1 MDISDKI
8 SDKILVDLG
17 VKEAEPEVVIQ
28 VEKVKPRYKGASR
41 AATVAENK
49 SAEIWA
55 TWMGASLR
63 KTGIAKPDHP
73 VTDRHLVPVTESRW
87 TKDEVLKDLDDM
99 RKECVTFHSNPASST
114 ATIQKKDMDMMVEII
129 TSDMLNAIEQA
140 GFVVNSYEKINML
153 HQVMLVWLTSHTNQ
167 YHDGKYHDI
176 VVQG

>member
-1 MDISDKI
+1 MDITDKI

-17 VKEAEPEVVIQ
+17 VKEAEPEVVIP
-28 VEKVKPRYKGASR
+28 VETVKPRYKGASR
-41 AATVAENK
+41 AATDAETK

-55 TWMGASLR
+55 TWMGANLR
-63 KTGIAKPDHP
+63 KTGVGKPDHP

-99 RKECVTFHSNPASST
+99 RKECVSFDNDQLR

-140 GFVVNSYEKINML
+140 GFIVNSYEKINML

>member
-1 MDISDKI
+1 MDITDKI

-28 VEKVKPRYKGASR
+28 VETVKPRYKGANR
-41 AATVAENK
+41 ATVDAENK

-55 TWMGASLR
+55 AWMGANLR
-63 KTGIAKPDHP
+63 KTSVATDHP
-73 VTDRHLVPVTESRW
+73 VTDRHLVPVTEGKW

-99 RKECVTFHSNPASST
+99 RKECVTFHSNPVSST

-153 HQVMLVWLTSHTNQ
+153 HQVMLVWLTAHTNQ
-167 YHDGKYHDI
+167 YHNGRYFDI
-176 VVQG
+176 VVQE

>member
-1 MDISDKI
+1 MDITDKI

-28 VEKVKPRYKGASR
+28 VEKVKHRYKGSNR

-55 TWMGASLR
+55 TWMGANLR
-63 KTGIAKPDHP
+63 KTSVATDHP
-73 VTDRHLVPVTESRW
+73 VTDRHLVPVSENKW

-99 RKECVTFHSNPASST
+99 RKECVTFDSDQLR

-140 GFVVNSYEKINML
+140 GFVVNSYQKINML
-153 HQVMLVWLTSHTNQ
+153 HKVMLAWLTAHTNQ
-167 YHDGKYHDI
+167 YNDGKYHDI

>member
-1 MDISDKI
+1 MDITDKI

-28 VEKVKPRYKGASR
+28 VEKVKRRYKGANQ
-41 AATVAENK
+41 ATVDAENK

-55 TWMGASLR
+55 TWMGANLR

-99 RKECVTFHSNPASST
+99 RKECVTFDT
-114 ATIQKKDMDMMVEII
+114 DQLRATIQKKDMDMMVEII

-167 YHDGKYHDI
+167 YHGGTYHDI
-176 VVQG
+176 VVQE

>member
-1 MDISDKI
+1 MEITDKI
-8 SDKILVDLG
+8 TDKILVDLG
-17 VKEAEPEVVIQ
+17 VKEAEPEVTIQ
-28 VEKVKPRYKGASR
+28 VEKVKPRYKGANQ
-41 AATVAENK
+41 AATDAENK

-63 KTGIAKPDHP
+63 NTGIAKPDHP
-73 VTDRHLVPVTESRW
+73 VTSRHPAPVSENKW

-99 RKECVTFHSNPASST
+99 RGECVEFRHNPVSST

-140 GFVVNSYEKINML
+140 GFIVNSYEKINML
-153 HQVMLVWLTSHTNQ
+153 HQVMSVWLVSHTQQ
-167 YHDGKYHDI
+167 YHKGKYYDV